1 MENTMNLILYKST
14 EKQFT
19 DNGLGILSDA
29 YNAGVHEVQNGEFT
43 LTFSYPVNGV
53 RFSDIKT
60 DNIVTAKPNS
70 TDSVHAFRIFSTV
83 PDFFNKYVIV
93 TAESITNDLLGKVVK
108 GFSETGSGVD
118 VFKRLAT
125 NAGLDSTMMIQ
136 SDLTDSHTISVET
149 TNVLATVVAAATKT
163 WTGEIKRE
171 NNMVSMMKRRGRDY
185 PMKFSLGKNIQG
197 IKITSTTGDVVAGII
212 PYTRYSNDSGQPD
225 TLIFGDLVKSAHYN
239 DYANPRVTNVAIQ
252 GRRSSDTSADKSL
265 PIIDNKTQLNAAAA
279 TWFGLQDNIGID
291 QPSVSVAID
300 VVSVQQTT
308 DYTIFPNNVDVGLFD
323 KVLVDLSDYDI
334 SLDMTVS
341 EITYDP
347 IKERVSTIV
356 LGDLGKRVT
365 SDLAATIEKISQ
377 IKDVA
382 YDAVANANN
391 ANQLSSLASEAAQS
405 ATQDARSASAAADLA
420 HQGAAQAQQAAS
432 DASNTAFQAQSAAN
446 KATDIANQTSAALD
460 TTNAMAAAASSMA
473 SAATSAAGDAR
484 NAASSASSMAS
495 QANES
500 LQQTLNDVK
509 TAQETANLA
518 KNQAENNA
526 TVAQSA
532 VDVANT
538 VKQQFGDL
546 SVGGRNYVL
555 NSSGINGS
563 PTVRPTLSG
572 TSSGSNATI
581 TYPSDGILMTN
592 GATNTTTEWYYQ
604 VANAWAKFS
613 DTPLNPGDQIT
624 FSAEVRGTVPQAVL
638 RYGFNG
644 GSGIES
650 FKSFDINNK
659 DWTRVSITIK
669 SNPNNTGLY
678 FRIQGGINNQ
688 YATGWSGGETLKF
701 RYVKIEKGNQPTDW
715 SPAPEDVD
723 TEISHTTTYGTT
735 APSNPQ
741 NGAVW
746 FDTSQ
751 NPNVE
756 KRYNSTTKSWIVV
769 QFSAYNIAAK
779 AVTAEKIDTYAVTA
793 QAIAA
798 GAIDASKI
806 QAGTITG
813 AQMAAHTITA
823 ALIDATDLHV
833 YAANIDGK
841 LTANQIDTTNL
852 YVGGANVMVP
862 DPADSTG
869 NTLIS
874 TSELAI
880 RQTNQIS
887 QNQVN
892 INNGLIQA
900 SADMQDYVN
909 GQVDPLRSGLD
920 NLNGYVRIINGV
932 IYLGDSSNPV
942 VLALD
947 NDGISFISGDTI
959 LAQFNDK
966 SLSITDQNASLR
978 LGKFAFQPRANGN
991 LSFVWIDE

>member
-1 MENTMNLILYKST
+1 MNLILYKST

-118 VFKRLAT
+118 VFKKLAT

-171 NNMVSMMKRRGRDY
+171 NNMVYMMKRRGRDY

-347 IKERVSTIV
+347 ISERVSTIV

-405 ATQDARSASAAADLA
+405 ATQDAHNAAAAADLA

-432 DASNTAFQAQSAAN
+432 DASNTAMQAQSAAN

-460 TTNAMAAAASSMA
+460 TTQAMASAASSMA
-473 SAATSAAGDAR
+473 SAATSAAGDAK

-495 QANES
+495 QANDA
-500 LQQTLNDVK
+500 LQKTLNDVK
-509 TAQETANLA
+509 TAQETADLA

-526 TVAQSA
+526 AVAQGA
-532 VDVANT
+532 ADVANT
-538 VKQQFGDL
+538 VKEQFGDL
-546 SVGGRNYVL
+546 STGDRNFILDTANPKTQTSNGQDYQDLYNSAVFYSPIKNWGIANGDYIISFDWTLKTALSSDMQASVSFNRSPWQQQFFTVKAGQLTGHVDLKFKLAPGILTATDDIFGL
-555 NSSGINGS
+555 NFRIMSQMASGNAITYSN
-563 PTVRPTLSG
+563 LFMKSG
-572 TSSGSNATI
+572 TI
-581 TYPSDGILMTN
+581 
-592 GATNTTTEWYYQ
+592 TTT
-604 VANAWAKFS
+604 
-613 DTPLNPGDQIT
+613 
-624 FSAEVRGTVPQAVL
+624 
-638 RYGFNG
+638 
-644 GSGIES
+644 
-650 FKSFDINNK
+650 
-659 DWTRVSITIK
+659 WT
-669 SNPNNTGLY
+669 
-678 FRIQGGINNQ
+678 
-688 YATGWSGGETLKF
+688 
-701 RYVKIEKGNQPTDW
+701 
-715 SPAPEDVD
+715 PAPEDID

-735 APSNPQ
+735 APANPQ

-798 GAIDASKI
+798 GAINASKI

-813 AQMAAHTITA
+813 AQIAANTITA
-823 ALIDATDLHV
+823 ALIDATNLHV
-833 YAANIDGK
+833 KAANVDGK
-841 LTANQIDTTNL
+841 LTAAQIDTTNL

-880 RQTNQIS
+880 RQTNQIG
-887 QNQVN
+887 QNQAN

-909 GQVDPLRSGLD
+909 SQVDPLRSGLD
-920 NLNGYVRIINGV
+920 NLNGYVRIVNGV

-942 VLALD
+942 VLTLD
-947 NDGISFISGDTI
+947 NDGISFINGDTV
-959 LAQFNDK
+959 LAQFTDT
-966 SLSITDQNASLR
+966 SLSIIDTKASLR
-978 LGKFAFQPRANGN
+978 LGDFAFQPRTNGN
-991 LSFVWIDE
+991 LSFVWIEK